1 MISLVGSQLTAV
13 GLPWFVL
20 ETSGSAARTGLVAFA
35 GSVAFLLSGIF
46 SGPLVDRHG
55 YKQIS
60 VLSDLVAGVAVGLVP
75 LFHVTVGLPFWL
87 LLALVFAANLFQSPG
102 QSARARVLPELGRLA
117 GFRLERVNATSES
130 IYQVSLLLGP
140 PLAGGLIVL
149 FGPSEVLLV
158 DAATFFV
165 SAGLIATLLPPD
177 LAPKRTTRGRYRDE
191 LAEGV
196 RFLRQERLLLPL
208 TLSSALGILLVNAPL
223 FAVVLP
229 VYANRTF
236 GSATDLGLLFS
247 SFAVGALAGAGA
259 FAALGD
265 RLSRRWLW
273 VARFALVAAPYW
285 ALAFDPSLPIALLAI
300 ALCGLAN
307 GTTNPLLVTVRYQ
320 RTPLALRGR
329 VSGPLR
335 MIGGLAAPLGVLLAG
350 AAIEAVGLRTTVL
363 VAAAGTIAVGLGV
376 LIVPTFRLLDTPPS
390 DVGLVEAGRAG
401 SEPASR

>member
-1 MISLVGSQLTAV
+1 VISLVGSQLTAV
-13 GLPWFVL
+13 ALPWFVL
-20 ETSGSAARTGLVAFA
+20 ETSGSAARTGFVAFA
-35 GSVAFLLSGIF
+35 GSLAFLLSGVF

-55 YKQIS
+55 YKPVSI
-60 VLSDLVAGVAVGLVP
+60 LSDLVAGVAVGLVP
-75 LFHVTVGLPFWL
+75 LLHSTVGLPFWL

-102 QSARARVLPELGRLA
+102 QSARARVVPELGRLA

-140 PLAGGLIVL
+140 PLAGGLIAL
-149 FGPSEVLLV
+149 FGPSDVLLV
-158 DAATFFV
+158 DAASFFV
-165 SAGLIATLLPPD
+165 SAGLVAALLPSD
-177 LAPKRTTRGRYRDE
+177 LAPKRRTRGRYRDE

-196 RFLRQERLLLPL
+196 RFLRRERLLLPL
-208 TLSSALGILLVNAPL
+208 TVSSALGILLVNAPL

-265 RLSRRWLW
+265 RVPRRWLW
-273 VARFALVAAPYW
+273 IARFALVAAPYW
-285 ALAFDPSLPIALLAI
+285 ALAFGPSLPVALAAI
-300 ALCGLAN
+300 ALGGLAN
-307 GTTNPLLVTVRYQ
+307 GATNPLLVTVRYQ
-320 RTPLALRGR
+320 RTPLELRGR

-350 AAIEAVGLRTTVL
+350 AAIEAVGLPTTVL
-363 VAAAGTIAVGLGV
+363 VAATCTVAVGLGV
-376 LIVPTFRLLDTPPS
+376 LAMPTFRLLDTPLP
-390 DVGLVEAGRAG
+390 EAGFTDARQAG
-401 SEPASR
+401 PEPA